1 MNTAKLGI
9 LSPTNFCHT
18 FDARADGYG
27 RAEGA
32 GALYIK
38 RLGDAIRDKD
48 IIRAVIRSSA
58 VNTNGRVPGYGIT
71 APNTD
76 GQEKV
81 VRKAYIRAQLDPNK
95 TAYFE
100 CHGTGTPVGDPVE
113 VRAASRAMNDAR
125 DPRKSLLLGA
135 IKPNIGHSEAASG
148 IFAVIKAALMV
159 EKGIIPGVAG
169 LETVNPNIPEAELGV
184 QINRESV
191 PWPEGFQSRRAS
203 VSSFGYGGTNGHV
216 VLENIEALV
225 PQYRHGIK
233 KSLRASDTSPL
244 LPQIITL
251 SAHDNVT
258 LSRNIRQHLQEMG
271 KYNLADLAYT
281 LNTRRSQLA
290 RRAFAVV
297 SERDLDTIEDKDFT
311 IGVNHKAVNKLAF
324 IFTGQGAQWA
334 GIGTEAMRTFTVFR
348 DTIHRLDAVLRKLE
362 DPSDFSL
369 AEHLTA
375 PAASSRIDSPEIA
388 QPTLTAVQIAIVDLL
403 ASWGVEPIAVIGHS
417 AGEHA
422 AAYAA
427 GLCSAP
433 EAIIS
438 SYYRG
443 YCLSRYAPSGGSM
456 LAVGKGASEVTDD
469 MSRVVPPL
477 VLACENSP
485 DSVTLSGPAEAIRD
499 AEHAFKRENVF
510 VRELRTGM
518 AYHSPQMIPVAGK
531 MIPLIDNAVQ
541 KLDSIDKQWKCA
553 TRVMISTVTNKRLTE
568 SDLDGTYWAANM
580 TNRVLFNTGL
590 AKLLNHDNVRDVQG
604 LGLVEI
610 GPHSALSTPIK
621 SISDAN
627 GCGAVPYIPTIVRTE
642 KNSARSLF
650 RCAGLLYTHHHPV
663 NLVAVNRVSLLGNEA
678 VTTMQA
684 LKRAVPSQPLL
695 LTDLPPY
702 QWNYEKTFWT
712 EPRLSSEYRKLTHP
726 RHDLLGRRI
735 LGLSD
740 NSIAWRNVLRVKDVP
755 WLADHKVREE
765 FPPSHLL
772 FTFLLTDVSQ
782 VGRLNHLPSSW
793 SYGPCH

>member
-1 MNTAKLGI
+1 MVLTVDQHMNTAKLGI

-38 RLGDAIRDKD
+38 RLSDAIRDKD

-81 VRKAYIRAQLDPNK
+81 VRKAYKRAQLDPNK

-113 VRAASRAMNDAR
+113 VRAASRAMNDTR
-125 DPRKSLLLGA
+125 GPHKSLLLGA
-135 IKPNIGHSEAASG
+135 LKPNIGHSEAASG

-169 LETVNPNIPEAELGV
+169 LEIVNPNIPEAELGV
-184 QINRESV
+184 RINREVV
-191 PWPEGFQSRRAS
+191 PWPEGFESRRAS

-216 VLENIEALV
+216 ILENIEALV
-225 PQYRHGIK
+225 PRYRHGTM
-233 KSLRASDTSPL
+233 KSLRACDTSL
-244 LPQIITL
+244 LPPQIITL
-251 SAHDNVT
+251 SSHDNAT
-258 LSRNIRQHLQEMG
+258 LSRNIRQHLPEMR

-281 LNTRRSQLA
+281 LNTRRSKLA

-297 SERDLDTIEDKDFT
+297 SERDLDTLEEKDFT
-311 IGVNHKAVNKLAF
+311 IGVNHKAVNKVAF

-334 GIGTEAMRTFTVFR
+334 GVGTEAMRNFTVFR
-348 DTIHRLDAVLRKLE
+348 DTIRRLDAVLRRV
-362 DPSDFSL
+362 DHSPDFSL
-369 AEHLTA
+369 AELLTA
-375 PAASSRIDSPEIA
+375 PAATSRINNPEMA
-388 QPTLTAVQIAIVDLL
+388 QPTLAAVQIAIVDLL

-443 YCLSRYAPSGGSM
+443 YCLSRYASSGGSM
-456 LAVGKGASEVTDD
+456 LAVGKGASDVTDD
-469 MSRVVPPL
+469 MSRMAPRL

-485 DSVTLSGPAEAIRD
+485 DSVTLSGPAEVIRD
-499 AEHAFKRENVF
+499 AENVFKRENVF
-510 VRELRTGM
+510 ARELRTGM
-518 AYHSPQMIPVAGK
+518 AYHSSQMAPVAEK

-541 KLDSIDKQWKCA
+541 KLDSIDRQWRRA
-553 TRVMISTVTNKRLTE
+553 SRVMISTVTNKRLTE

-590 AKLLNHDNVRDVQG
+590 AKLLKHDDVGDVQG
-604 LGLVEI
+604 LGLVEV
-610 GPHSALSTPIK
+610 GPHSALASPIR
-621 SISDAN
+621 SISEAN
-627 GCGAVPYIPTIVRTE
+627 GCGVLPYIPTVVRTE

-663 NLVAVNRVSLLGNEA
+663 NLVAVNRVDHLGNEE
-678 VTTMQA
+678 VTAMQA
-684 LKRAVPSQPLL
+684 LKRAALPQPLP

-712 EPRLSSEYRKLTHP
+712 EPRLSSEYRTLTHP

-740 NSIAWRNVLRVKDVP
+740 NSIAWRNVLRIKDVP
-755 WLADHKVREE
+755 WLADHKVRKDLL
-765 FPPSHLL
+765 PPCHLP
-772 FTFLLTDVSQ
+772 FTFF
-782 VGRLNHLPSSW
+782 
-793 SYGPCH
+793 C